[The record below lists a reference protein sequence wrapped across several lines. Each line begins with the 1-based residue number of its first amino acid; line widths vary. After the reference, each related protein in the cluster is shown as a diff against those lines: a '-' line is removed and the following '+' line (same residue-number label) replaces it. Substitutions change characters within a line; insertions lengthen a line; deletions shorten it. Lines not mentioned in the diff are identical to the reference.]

1 MINVVDKD
9 FIKSPLNYVGGKYKL
24 LPQILPHFPNDINR
38 FVDLFAG
45 GGNVAVNVD
54 ANQIYF
60 NDKQTEVVDLISYL
74 YRHDVDFLLSEI
86 DDIIERYSLSKTNRE
101 GYLQLRADYN
111 NGKKSPM
118 RFYVLIAYAFNN
130 QIRFNKRGEF
140 NMTFGKDR
148 SSFNPKLR
156 ERFIGFVEELHEKSL
171 VFRDDDFRSFDFD
184 GIANLGC
191 SDLVYCDPPY
201 LITTAA
207 YNESGGWTDKDER
220 DLYTL
225 LDNLDEQGV
234 KFALSNVLEH
244 KERIN
249 DILIEWSGRYNV
261 RELSASYANANYQST
276 KRDSITREVLI
287 TNY

>member
-1 MINVVDKD
+1 MINAVDKD

-24 LPQILPHFPNDINR
+24 LPQILPHFPNNINR

-45 GGNVAVNVD
+45 GGNVAINVD

-60 NDKQTEVVDLISYL
+60 NDKQSEVVGLISYL
-74 YRHDVDFLLSEI
+74 YGHDVDFLLSEI
-86 DDIIERYSLSKTNRE
+86 DDIIEQYSLNKTNRE

-111 NGKKSPM
+111 KGKKSPM
-118 RFYVLIAYAFNN
+118 RFYALIAHAFNN
-130 QIRFNKRGEF
+130 QIRFNKSGGF

-156 ERFIGFVEELHEKSL
+156 ERFICFIEELHEKSL
-171 VFRDDDFRSFDFD
+171 VFRDDDFRTFDF
-184 GIANLGC
+184 GEISNLGG

-207 YNESGGWTDKDER
+207 YNESGGWTERDER
-220 DLYTL
+220 DLYAI
-225 LDNLDEQGV
+225 LDSLDEQGV
-234 KFALSNVLEH
+234 RFALSNVLEH